1 MNIQH
6 SHHSDHLIDLDHF
19 IQRLQK
25 TDNKYKRLFLFAFLI
40 NFFVFAAQIIHL
52 ISALLEGW
60 TPQDWSI
67 AVDIIAY
74 IVILIPLY
82 QGYKKYNNADYSIPV
97 LSMLK
102 QTLKRHRFA
111 SNKEFGLV
119 LLFIFLKI
127 AVEIIKQPN
136 ILDSYQTILIFS
148 ILILSGLVLGVI
160 IWYFTSRPLF
170 MNAQKMILE
179 LES

>member
-1 MNIQH
+1 MNIRN
-6 SHHSDHLIDLDHF
+6 SHPKEDLINLNQFILHLE
-19 IQRLQK
+19 R

-40 NFFVFAAQIIHL
+40 NLFVFVAQVIHL
-52 ISALLEGW
+52 VSAILEGW

-67 AVDIIAY
+67 AVDITAY

-82 QGYKKYNNADYSIPV
+82 LGYKKYNTANYSVPV
-97 LSMLK
+97 ISMLK

-127 AVEIIKQPN
+127 AAEIIKVPN
-136 ILDSYQTILIFS
+136 IEEATRAIIMLSAALLVGITVGIIL
-148 ILILSGLVLGVI
+148 
-160 IWYFTSRPLF
+160 WYFTSRPLF
-170 MNAQKMILE
+170 INAKKMIQD

>member
-1 MNIQH
+1 MNIKQ
-6 SHHSDHLIDLDHF
+6 SHHSDPLLDMGQF

-40 NFFVFAAQIIHL
+40 NFFVFAAQVIHL
-52 ISALLEGW
+52 VSALLEGW
-60 TPQDWSI
+60 IPQDWSI

-127 AVEIIKQPN
+127 AAEIIKVPN
-136 ILDSYQTILIFS
+136 ITEATRAIIMLSVALLVGITVGIIL
-148 ILILSGLVLGVI
+148 
-160 IWYFTSRPLF
+160 WYITSRPLF
-170 MNAQKMILE
+170 INAKKMIIE